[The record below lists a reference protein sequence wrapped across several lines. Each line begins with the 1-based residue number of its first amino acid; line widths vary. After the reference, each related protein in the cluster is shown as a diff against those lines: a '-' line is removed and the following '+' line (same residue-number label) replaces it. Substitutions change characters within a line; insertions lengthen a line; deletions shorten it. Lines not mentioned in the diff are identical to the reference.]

1 MLPKQKKTIAKTKP
15 SASQLIKNKK
25 RKQDDK

>member
-1 MLPKQKKTIAKTKP
+1 MLPKQKTIAQTKP